1 MVPYVSIMATSS
13 VLTMSTSLAMIWK
26 GDIFDELVNS
36 SKEITMNEVLS
47 LFSLEGK
54 TAVITGGA
62 GVLGSFIAKGLGK
75 AGARIALCDIVN
87 ADKVAQEL
95 EAEGII
101 AKGYYI
107 NVMDMEK
114 IETCRDEV
122 IRDFGRIDIL
132 LNAAGGN
139 MKEAT
144 TSEEVKFFDLP
155 LSALEKVIGL
165 NLFGGAILPSQVFG
179 KDMIKNKEGGSIIN
193 ISSMNAFRPL
203 TRIPGYS
210 AAKAAVSNFTQWLAV
225 HFAQEYNKNLRVNA
239 LAPGFFLTAQNRFLL
254 TDKEGSL
261 TPRGNTII
269 AHTPMGR
276 FGDPEDLIGACVWLA
291 SDASRFVTGVIVP
304 IDGGFSAF
312 SGV

>member
-1 MVPYVSIMATSS
+1 M
-13 VLTMSTSLAMIWK
+13 
-26 GDIFDELVNS
+26 
-36 SKEITMNEVLS
+36 KENLKM
-47 LFSLEGK
+47 FSLEGK

-62 GVLGSFIAKGLGK
+62 GVLGSAIAQGLGK
-75 AGARIALCDIVN
+75 AGAKIALCDIVN
-87 ADKVAQEL
+87 ADKVTQEL
-95 EAEGII
+95 KSEWIQ

-107 NVMDMEK
+107 NVMDIEK
-114 IETCRDEV
+114 IKVCRDEV
-122 IRDFGRIDIL
+122 IKNFGRVDIL

-144 TSEEVKFFDLP
+144 TSEELKFLNLP
-155 LSALEKVIGL
+155 LPALEKVVGL

-179 KDMIKNKEGGSIIN
+179 KDMIKNQDGGSIIN

-239 LAPGFFLTAQNRFLL
+239 IAPGFFLTAQNRFLL
-254 TDKEGSL
+254 TNEDGSP
-261 TPRGNTII
+261 TPRGETII
-269 AHTPMGR
+269 AHTPMDK
-276 FGDPEDLIGACVWLA
+276 FGDPEDLIGACIWLA
-291 SDASRFVTGVIVP
+291 SDASKFVTGIIVP

>member
-1 MVPYVSIMATSS
+1 M
-13 VLTMSTSLAMIWK
+13 
-26 GDIFDELVNS
+26 
-36 SKEITMNEVLS
+36 KENLKM
-47 LFSLEGK
+47 FSLEGK

-62 GVLGSFIAKGLGK
+62 GVLGSAIAKGLGE
-75 AGARIALCDIVN
+75 AGAKIALCDIVN

-95 EAEGII
+95 QKEGVM

-107 NVMDMEK
+107 NVMDIEK
-114 IETCRDEV
+114 IKTCRDEV
-122 IRDFGRIDIL
+122 IKDFSKVDIL

-139 MKEAT
+139 TKGAT
-144 TSEEVKFFDLP
+144 TSEDLKFFDLP

-179 KDMIKNKEGGSIIN
+179 KDMIKNENGGSIIN

-225 HFAQEYNKNLRVNA
+225 HFAQEYNKKLRVNA

-254 TDKEGSL
+254 TNEDGSL
-261 TPRGNTII
+261 TPRGKTII
-269 AHTPMGR
+269 AHTPMDK
-276 FGDPEDLIGACVWLA
+276 FGDPKDLIGACVWLA
-291 SDASRFVTGVIVP
+291 SDASKFVTGIIVP

>member
-1 MVPYVSIMATSS
+1 MTERG
-13 VLTMSTSLAMIWK
+13 K
-26 GDIFDELVNS
+26 IFDKIVNS
-36 SKEITMNEVLS
+36 RKEITMKEILS
-47 LFSLEGK
+47 MFSLEGK

-75 AGARIALCDIVN
+75 AGAKIAICDIIN
-87 ADKVAQEL
+87 AEKIATEL
-95 EAEGII
+95 ELEGIT

-107 NVMDMEK
+107 DVIDIEK
-114 IETCRDEV
+114 IKTCRDEV
-122 IRDFGRIDIL
+122 IRDFSKVDIL

-139 MKEAT
+139 IKEAT
-144 TSEEVKFFDLP
+144 TSEELKFFDLP
-155 LSALEKVIGL
+155 LSALEKVIEL

-210 AAKAAVSNFTQWLAV
+210 VAKAAVSNFTQWLAV
-225 HFAQEYNKNLRVNA
+225 HFAQEYNKKLRVNA
-239 LAPGFFLTAQNRFLL
+239 IAPGFFLTTQNRFLL
-254 TDKEGSL
+254 TDKKWNL

-269 AHTPMGR
+269 AHTPMGK
-276 FGDPEDLIGACVWLA
+276 FGDPEDLIGTCVWLA
-291 SDASRFVTGVIVP
+291 SDASKFVTGIIVP

>member
-1 MVPYVSIMATSS
+1 M
-13 VLTMSTSLAMIWK
+13 
-26 GDIFDELVNS
+26 
-36 SKEITMNEVLS
+36 KENLKM
-47 LFSLEGK
+47 FSLEGK

-62 GVLGSFIAKGLGK
+62 GVLGSAIAQGLGK
-75 AGARIALCDIVN
+75 AGAEIAICDIVN

-95 EAEGII
+95 QAEGIQ

-107 NVMDMEK
+107 NAMDIEK
-114 IETCRDEV
+114 IKICKDKV
-122 IRDFGRIDIL
+122 IKDFAKIDIL

-139 MKEAT
+139 TKDAT
-144 TSEEVKFFDLP
+144 TSKELEFFDLP
-155 LSALEKVIGL
+155 ISALEKVVGL
-165 NLFGGAILPSQVFG
+165 NLFGGALLPSQVFG
-179 KDMIKNKEGGSIIN
+179 REMIKNEDGGSIIN

-225 HFAQEYNKNLRVNA
+225 HFAQEYNKSLRVNA
-239 LAPGFFLTAQNRFLL
+239 IAPGFFLTTQNRFLL
-254 TDKEGSL
+254 SNEDGSL
-261 TPRGNTII
+261 TPRGETII
-269 AHTPMGR
+269 AHTPMDK

-291 SDASRFVTGVIVP
+291 SDAAKFVSGIIVP